1 MILTVTLNAAIDRT
15 VAVPSFR
22 QGHRHRAVEA
32 STVAGGKGVNVARAL
47 KILDRPV
54 IATGLAGG
62 PTGARLRERLAEE
75 SILTDFT
82 WISGESRTNLAVI
95 DPTTGEQTEINERGP
110 DVTAGELERFLEKL
124 LYLARG
130 ARICVIAGSLPPSV
144 PASFSARMVEELK
157 ALGVETIVDTEGE
170 TLLASLR
177 AEPAAV
183 TPNVREAEGA
193 VGHEFNDREDLLSGL
208 LSLVELG
215 AADAVITR
223 PEGCVAS
230 LLVGEEGEG
239 RRAYEVT
246 APSLEPIAA
255 VGSGD
260 AFLAGYVAGRY
271 DGRSAE
277 ECLRL
282 AVACGAESTQHFGAG
297 SIDPAEVERL
307 LQGVEANELDAP
319 RAAV

>member
-32 STVAGGKGVNVARAL
+32 STAAGGKGINVARAL

-62 PTGARLRERLAEE
+62 PTGARLMERLAEE

-82 WISGESRTNLAVI
+82 WIAGESRTNLAVI
-95 DPTTGEQTEINERGP
+95 DPTSGEQTEINERGP
-110 DVTAGELERFLEKL
+110 DVSPEELERFLEKL

-130 ARICVIAGSLPPSV
+130 ARLCVIAGSLPPSV

-157 ALGVETIVDTEGE
+157 ALGVETVIDTEGE
-170 TLLASLR
+170 PLIASLR
-177 AEPAAV
+177 AGPAAV
-183 TPNVREAEGA
+183 TPNASEAEGA

-208 LSLVELG
+208 RSLVELG
-215 AADAVITR
+215 AVDAVITR
-223 PEGCVAS
+223 AQGCVAS
-230 LLVGEEGEG
+230 VVDGEE

-246 APSLEPIAA
+246 GPELEPIAT

-260 AFLAGYVAGRY
+260 AFLAGFVARRY
-271 DGRSAE
+271 DGGSAD
-277 ECLRL
+277 ECLRF

-297 SIDPAEVERL
+297 GIDPAEVENL
-307 LQGVEANELDAP
+307 LPQVQVTELDVP
-319 RAAV
+319 AAVR

>member
-32 STVAGGKGVNVARAL
+32 STVAGGKGVNVARSL
-47 KILDRPV
+47 KLLDRPV

-62 PTGARLRERLAEE
+62 PTGARLMERLAEE

-82 WISGESRTNLAVI
+82 WIAGESRTNLAVI

-110 DVTAGELERFLEKL
+110 DVSGEELDRFLEKL

-130 ARICVIAGSLPPSV
+130 ARLCVIAGSLPPSV

-170 TLLASLR
+170 PLIASIR

-183 TPNVREAEGA
+183 TPNVSEAEGA
-193 VGHEFNDREDLLSGL
+193 VGHEFNDREDLLNGL
-208 LSLVELG
+208 ASLVELG
-215 AADAVITR
+215 AMDAVITR

-230 LLVGEEGEG
+230 VKGGDDQ
-239 RRAYEVT
+239 RHTFEVA
-246 APSLEPIAA
+246 APVVEPIAT

-260 AFLAGYVAGRY
+260 AFLAGFVAARY
-271 DGRSAE
+271 DGRSPE
-277 ECLRL
+277 EGLRF

-297 SIDPAEVERL
+297 SIDPTEVERL
-307 LQGVEANELDAP
+307 LPAVESRELEA
-319 RAAV
+319 RATV

>member
-62 PTGARLRERLAEE
+62 PTGARLMERLAEE

-82 WISGESRTNLAVI
+82 WISGESRTNIAVI

-110 DVTAGELERFLEKL
+110 DVAAGELERFLEKL

-130 ARICVIAGSLPPSV
+130 ARICVIAGSMPPSV
-144 PASFSARMVEELK
+144 PPSFSARMVEELK
-157 ALGVETIVDTEGE
+157 ALGVETVVDTEGE
-170 TLLASLR
+170 PLIASLR

-230 LLVGEEGEG
+230 LLVGEEREE

-271 DGRSAE
+271 DGRPPE
-277 ECLRL
+277 ECLRF

-307 LQGVEANELDAP
+307 LQGVEAHELDAP

>member
-1 MILTVTLNAAIDRT
+1 VILTVTLNAAIDRT

-32 STVAGGKGVNVARAL
+32 STVAGGKGINVARAL
-47 KILDRPV
+47 KLLGRPV

-62 PTGARLRERLAEE
+62 PTGARLMESLAEE

-110 DVTAGELERFLEKL
+110 DVSGEELDRFMEKL
-124 LYLARG
+124 LYLAHG

-144 PASFSARMVEELK
+144 PASFAARMVTDLK
-157 ALGVETIVDTEGE
+157 ALGVETILDTEGE
-170 TLLASLR
+170 PLVAGLR

-183 TPNVREAEGA
+183 TPNATEAEGA
-193 VGHEFNDREDLLSGL
+193 VGHEFNDRQDLLSGL
-208 LSLVELG
+208 ASLIELG
-215 AADAVITR
+215 ASEAVITL
-223 PEGCVAS
+223 EQGCFAS
-230 LLVGEEGEG
+230 LLDGEQ
-239 RRAYEVT
+239 RHVYEVT
-246 APSLEPIAA
+246 APSLEPVAT

-260 AFLAGYVAGRY
+260 AFLAGFVASRFENGSPE
-271 DGRSAE
+271 D
-277 ECLRL
+277 CLRS

-297 SIDPAEVERL
+297 TIDAHEVDRL
-307 LQGVEANELDAP
+307 AQRVEVNSLDAP
-319 RAAV
+319 AAVR

>member
-62 PTGARLRERLAEE
+62 PTGARLMERLTEE

-130 ARICVIAGSLPPSV
+130 ARICVIAGSMPPSV

-157 ALGVETIVDTEGE
+157 ALGIETIVDTEGE
-170 TLLASLR
+170 PLIASLR

-215 AADAVITR
+215 AGDAVITR

-230 LLVGEEGEG
+230 LLVGEEREE

-260 AFLAGYVAGRY
+260 AFLAGYVSVRY
-271 DGRSAE
+271 DGRSPE
-277 ECLRL
+277 ECLRF

-307 LQGVEANELDAP
+307 LQGVEAHELDAP